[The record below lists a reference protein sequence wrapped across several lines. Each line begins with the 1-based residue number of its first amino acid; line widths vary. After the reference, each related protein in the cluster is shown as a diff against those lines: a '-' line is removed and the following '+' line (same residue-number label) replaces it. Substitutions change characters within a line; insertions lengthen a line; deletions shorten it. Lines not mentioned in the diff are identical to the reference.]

1 MAPLYSAYLDLVK
14 DLVENNQAIS
24 TKMGLNKM
32 FHCVCLVFWF
42 GLYYGFSSSCF
53 KSIRIK
59 RKTESSLKLIL
70 QQKKQENQK
79 LIFLQVANA
88 R

>member
-1 MAPLYSAYLDLVK
+1 MLHFVGFRFW
-14 DLVENNQAIS
+14 V
-24 TKMGLNKM
+24 GLN
-32 FHCVCLVFWF
+32 
-42 GLYYGFSSSCF
+42 YSFSSSCF

-59 RKTESSLKLIL
+59 RKIESSLKLIL

>member
-1 MAPLYSAYLDLVK
+1 MLHFL
-14 DLVENNQAIS
+14 
-24 TKMGLNKM
+24 G
-32 FHCVCLVFWF
+32 FCFWV
-42 GLYYGFSSSCF
+42 GLYYGFSSGCF

-59 RKTESSLKLIL
+59 RKIESSLKLIL

-79 LIFLQVANA
+79 LIFLQVASA